1 MSLRLAVS
9 GATGRMGHTILEL
22 AHHDS
27 QFEIVGA
34 LENSAHSAVGKPLSD
49 VLPSLGP
56 KHKLPVVSVL
66 PKISP
71 KPQVLIDFTQ
81 PEATMGYLREAL
93 SEGIGMVIGTTG
105 CSEEEKKQIRDASQK
120 IPIMMASNM
129 SVGMNLL
136 FALVEEAAAKLGP
149 AYDVEIT
156 EAHHN
161 LKKDA
166 PSGSA
171 LSLGEAVARAW
182 KADLKKVSTHGRVG
196 KTGERVKG
204 TIGFHALRGGDIVG
218 DHTVLYA
225 GPGERLELTHRAHS
239 REAFAQG
246 ALKAALF
253 LGGKK
258 NGFYDMMDVLG
269 LRPASK

>member
-22 AHHDS
+22 AS
-27 QFEIVGA
+27 KNPQFEIVGA
-34 LENSAHSAVGKPLSD
+34 LEGASHAAVGKSISEA
-49 VLPSLGP
+49 LPSLP
-56 KHKLPVVSVL
+56 TVKALVASSL
-66 PKISP
+66 SAISA

-81 PEATMGYLREAL
+81 PAGTLAYLQEAQSL
-93 SEGIGMVIGTTG
+93 GIGMVIGTTG
-105 CSEEEKKQIRDASQK
+105 ISEDQKKNILEASKK

-149 AYDVEIT
+149 AYDVEII

-161 LKKDA
+161 LKKDS

-182 KADLKKVSTHGRVG
+182 KVNLKDVATHGREGLV
-196 KTGERVKG
+196 GERKKG
-204 TIGFHALRGGDIVG
+204 TIGFHALRGGDIIG

-225 GPGERLELTHRAHS
+225 GTGERLELTHRAQS
-239 REAFAQG
+239 RESFAQG

-253 LGGKK
+253 LSSKK
-258 NGFYDMMDVLG
+258 EGFYDMRDVLG
-269 LRPASK
+269 LR